1 MLEKITAKAPSA
13 YSTPMVGTRAAATAA
28 MRRTPP
34 KITKAI
40 SAANGEPYTTLSYA
54 NGPGYKKQRPNLSLI
69 DTKAPDYQQL
79 GTVPMPAE
87 THAGEDVAAF
97 AAGQN
102 AGAVRGVMEQNRLY
116 DVMYDVLIND

>member
-1 MLEKITAKAPSA
+1 
-13 YSTPMVGTRAAATAA
+13 
-28 MRRTPP
+28 
-34 KITKAI
+34 
-40 SAANGEPYTTLSYA
+40 
-54 NGPGYKKQRPNLSLI
+54 
-69 DTKAPDYQQL
+69 
-79 GTVPMPAE
+79 MPAE